1 MMFSRTLARPA
12 SVGSKSAGTTLPAV
26 MPSSTTSMKRTFGVS
41 TE

>member
-1 MMFSRTLARPA
+1 MMFSRTRARPA
-12 SVGSKSAGTTLPAV
+12 AVGSKSAGTTLPAV